1 MQAYEKDVILDLLT
15 KMWFFQVTLH
25 VLPLR

>member
-15 KMWFFQVTLH
+15 KMWFFQVTLD